1 MGGHSLPLDYSED
14 LPHRLSMCLSAEQLW
29 LTPSYFVMVKL
40 KISERKYLLL
50 NQALENK
57 EKGNTL

>member
-1 MGGHSLPLDYSED
+1 
-14 LPHRLSMCLSAEQLW
+14 MCLSAKQLW

-40 KISERKYLLL
+40 KISEGEYLLL

-57 EKGNTL
+57 EKSYTLSNQEKSAFV